1 MAEHPPGAGSEPPGA
16 RAASAAAPGA
26 SALRWAPVAALA
38 LGALYVVTRSRIH
51 TWDAIAYA
59 ARASNDPLL
68 ADRYLSTALFHPHHL
83 LYSPLAVAAHRALAP
98 LGLTRDPVV
107 PLQLMSAA
115 FGALSAWLAGLLA
128 RRLGAEPRLALGVT
142 IAVGVSN
149 AVWRFST
156 EALVMV
162 PSLAFLLL
170 GAWMAAGARSRAGW
184 LGAGMGFAGAML
196 IHQSAVVFAAAAT
209 LALWLAGRAGRLV
222 PGAPLAFA
230 IGWAVP
236 AGLAYLAVGIAETG
250 GASPGAL
257 AGWMFTAGHR
267 STSMLATPAGVLR
280 ETAIGLTEAWV
291 TLAPLRE
298 PRDLGGAG
306 LRFGPAALATLL
318 GAAGAAAAALAALPG
333 LARAV
338 RSREPVVTMLLA
350 GGLATVGLVAAFQP
364 WNHAYWVYLPPLGV
378 AIVAAHLPRLP
389 AWARAAAFLAV
400 AAVATVNLFARAL
413 PAMDADRA
421 PYADLIAFSRE
432 HFAPGDRLVCG
443 GSASPIG
450 EGVIALPFFAR
461 VPVVLTPTPGRPEQ
475 VTRFERLVDEAF
487 SAAAPGHGVYVTADA
502 VAPLR
507 RARPG
512 IAIRAVGTVRGIEIY
527 RVTPTPTPIPRS
539 P

>member
-1 MAEHPPGAGSEPPGA
+1 MAERPPGD
-16 RAASAAAPGA
+16 AP
-26 SALRWAPVAALA
+26 ALRWAPLTALA

-51 TWDAIAYA
+51 TWDSIAYA
-59 ARASNDPLL
+59 ARASADPLL

-83 LYSPLAVAAHRALAP
+83 LYSPLAVAAHRLLAP
-98 LGLTRDPVV
+98 LGLARDPVL

-115 FGALSAWLAGLLA
+115 FGALSAALAGLLA
-128 RRLGAEPRLALGVT
+128 RRLGAEPRIALCVT
-142 IAVGVSN
+142 IVVGVSN

-156 EALVMV
+156 EALVMI

-170 GAWMAAGARSRAGW
+170 GAWMAAGARSRAAW
-184 LGAGMGFAGAML
+184 LGAGLAFAGAML

-209 LALWLAGRAGRLV
+209 LALLLAGRAGRLV
-222 PGAPLAFA
+222 PGAAPAFA
-230 IGWAVP
+230 VGWAVP

-250 GASPGAL
+250 SISPGAL

-267 STSMLATPAGVLR
+267 STSLLSTPAGVLK
-280 ETAIGLTEAWV
+280 ETAVGLTESWV
-291 TLAPLRE
+291 TLAPLRV
-298 PRDLGGAG
+298 PRDGGAAVL
-306 LRFGPAALATLL
+306 LRPAALATIL
-318 GAAGAAAAALAALPG
+318 GVVAAGAAALAALPG

-338 RSREPVVTMLLA
+338 RSRDPVVTMLLA
-350 GGLATVGLVAAFQP
+350 GCLATAGLVAAFQP

-378 AIVAAHLPRLP
+378 ALVAAHLPRLP
-389 AWARAAAFLAV
+389 AWARAVALVAV
-400 AAVATVNLFARAL
+400 AAVATVNLVARAL

-443 GSASPIG
+443 GSASPIA

-461 VPVVLTPTPGRPEQ
+461 VPVVLAPTPGRPEQ

-487 SAAAPGHGVYVTADA
+487 SAAALGHDVYVTADA

-507 RARPG
+507 RSRPG
-512 IAIRAVGTVRGIEIY
+512 TALESVGSIRGLEIY
-527 RVTPTPTPIPRS
+527 RATPARD
-539 P
+539 